1 MENVVMAKTL
11 MIVDD
16 SATMRKIIMRTV
28 RMSGLDFER
37 TEEAGNGAEAIVKL
51 KTAPVDMILC
61 DVNMPE
67 MGGLEMVKKIR
78 AELQN
83 CANTKIIM
91 VSTESSQELI
101 DGVIADGAN
110 GFITKP
116 FTPEKFQEKLSPFM
130 N

>member
-1 MENVVMAKTL
+1 MAKSL

-28 RMSGLDFER
+28 RMSGLGFER
-37 TEEAGNGAEAIVKL
+37 TEEAGNGAEAIEKL
-51 KTAPVDMILC
+51 KTAPVDIVLC

-67 MGGLEMVKKIR
+67 MGGLEMVKKVR
-78 AELQN
+78 AELEN
-83 CANTKIIM
+83 CADTKIVM

-116 FTPEKFQEKLSPFM
+116 FTPEKFQEKLSSFM

>member
-1 MENVVMAKTL
+1 MAKTL

-16 SATMRKIIMRTV
+16 SATMRKIVMRTV
-28 RMSGLDFER
+28 RMSGLEFDK
-37 TEEAGNGAEAIVKL
+37 TEEAGNGLEAIEKL
-51 KTAPVDMILC
+51 TVEPVDIILC

-78 AELQN
+78 AEMDS
-83 CANTKIIM
+83 CADTKIIM

-116 FTPEKFQEKLSPFM
+116 FTPEKFQKELTPFM
-130 N
+130 G

>member
-1 MENVVMAKTL
+1 MAKTL
-11 MIVDD
+11 LIVDD
-16 SATMRKIIMRTV
+16 SATMRKIVMRTV
-28 RMSGLDFER
+28 KMSGLDFDK
-37 TEEAGNGAEAIVKL
+37 TEEAGNGVEALEKL
-51 KTAPVDMILC
+51 VAGPVDIMLC

-67 MGGLEMVKKIR
+67 MSGTELVKEVRKLPDC
-78 AELQN
+78 ES
-83 CANTKIIM
+83 TKIIM

-101 DGVIADGAN
+101 DGVMADGAN

>member
-1 MENVVMAKTL
+1 
-11 MIVDD
+11 
-16 SATMRKIIMRTV
+16 MRTV
-28 RMSGLDFER
+28 RMSDLKFDR
-37 TEEAGNGAEAIVKL
+37 TEEAGNGAEAIEKL
-51 KTAPVDMILC
+51 KSAPVDIVLC

-78 AELQN
+78 AELEN
-83 CANTKIIM
+83 CADTKIIM
-91 VSTESSQELI
+91 VSTESAQELI

>member
-1 MENVVMAKTL
+1 MSKSL

-28 RMSGLDFER
+28 RMSGLEFEN
-37 TEEAGNGAEAIVKL
+37 TEEAGNGVEAIAKL
-51 KTAPVDMILC
+51 SAKPVDIVLC

-67 MGGLEMVKKIR
+67 MGGLEMVRKVRK
-78 AELQN
+78 ELPA
-83 CANTKIIM
+83 CSSTKIIM

-101 DGVIADGAN
+101 DGVISDGAN
-110 GFITKP
+110 GYITKP
-116 FTPEKFQEKLSPFM
+116 FTPERFQEKISPFM

>member
-1 MENVVMAKTL
+1 MAMSL

-28 RMSGLDFER
+28 KMSGLEFEK
-37 TEEAGNGAEAIVKL
+37 TEEAGNGVEAIAKL
-51 KTAPVDMILC
+51 NVEPVDIILC
-61 DVNMPE
+61 DINMPE
-67 MGGLEMVKKIR
+67 MGGVEMVKKIR
-78 AELQN
+78 EELPS
-83 CANTKIIM
+83 CKKTKIVM

-101 DGVIADGAN
+101 DSVISDGAN

-116 FTPEKFQEKLSPFM
+116 FTPEKFQEKLAPLM

>member
-1 MENVVMAKTL
+1 MATL

-28 RMSGLDFER
+28 RMSGLDFEK
-37 TEEAGNGAEAIVKL
+37 TEEAGNGIEAIEKL
-51 KTAPVDMILC
+51 KTAPVDILLS

-67 MGGLEMVKKIR
+67 MGGQEMVKKIR
-78 AELQN
+78 AELKN
-83 CANTKIIM
+83 CADTKIVM

-101 DGVIADGAN
+101 DSMIADGAN

-116 FTPEKFQEKLSPFM
+116 FTPEKFREKLTPFM

>member
-1 MENVVMAKTL
+1 MGKTL

-16 SATMRKIIMRTV
+16 SATMRKIVMRTV
-28 RMSGLDFER
+28 KMSGLDFDR
-37 TEEAGNGAEAIVKL
+37 TEEAANGVEALTKL
-51 KTAPVDMILC
+51 GDGPVDIMLC

-67 MGGLEMVKKIR
+67 MSGTELVKEVRKLSDC
-78 AELQN
+78 E
-83 CANTKIIM
+83 NTKIIM

-116 FTPEKFQEKLSPFM
+116 FTPEKFQEELLPFM

>member
-1 MENVVMAKTL
+1 MAKTL

-16 SATMRKIIMRTV
+16 SATMRKIIIRTV

-37 TEEAGNGAEAIVKL
+37 TEEAGNGVEALEKL
-51 KTAPVDMILC
+51 SDGPVDIMLC
-61 DVNMPE
+61 DINMPE
-67 MGGLEMVKKIR
+67 MSGTELVKEVRKLPDC
-78 AELQN
+78 E
-83 CANTKIIM
+83 NTKIIM

-116 FTPEKFQEKLSPFM
+116 FTPEKFQEELSPFM

>member
-1 MENVVMAKTL
+1 MAKSL
-11 MIVDD
+11 LIVDD
-16 SATMRKIIMRTV
+16 SATMRKIILRTV
-28 RMSGLDFER
+28 NMSGLKFDK
-37 TEEAGNGAEAIVKL
+37 TIEAGNGVEGIEKLTAEPIDIV
-51 KTAPVDMILC
+51 LC
-61 DVNMPE
+61 DSK
-67 MGGLEMVKKIR
+67 MVKKVR
-78 AELQN
+78 AELPD
-83 CANTKIIM
+83 CADTKIIM

>member
-1 MENVVMAKTL
+1 MAKSL

-28 RMSGLDFER
+28 AMSGLQFSR
-37 TEEAGNGAEAIVKL
+37 MEEAGNGNEALEKL
-51 KTAPVDMILC
+51 KAGPIDIILA
-61 DVNMPE
+61 DINMPE
-67 MGGLEMVKKIR
+67 MGGTELVKKVR
-78 AELQN
+78 ELGS
-83 CANTKIIM
+83 CADTKIIM
-91 VSTESSQELI
+91 VSTESSQETI

-130 N
+130 G